1 MGEEGASFHQNETMN
16 PVGQFILYQNVLQIP
31 FGKNDRN
38 ENSPQM
44 GNKGE
49 NSPLGV
55 TWGMD
60 GNASP
65 KEKSQRLGK
74 NET

>member
-55 TWGMD
+55 TWGMEIQ
-60 GNASP
+60 NHRRNSNVR
-65 KEKSQRLGK
+65 E
-74 NET
+74 E